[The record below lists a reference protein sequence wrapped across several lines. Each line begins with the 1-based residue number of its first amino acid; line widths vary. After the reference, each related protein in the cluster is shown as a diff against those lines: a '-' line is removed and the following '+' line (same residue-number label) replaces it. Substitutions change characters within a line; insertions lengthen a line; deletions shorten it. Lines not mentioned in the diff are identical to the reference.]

1 MRPVVIISKLSEH
14 SSGRDGGHLFLDALR
29 LRRGQ
34 GGGIPMSDRQK
45 IAVIGTGLMGFP
57 MARNLVRAG
66 HEVVVWNRTRARAEG
81 LVGDGATIADTAA
94 EAIAGVDVVLTMVS
108 DGFATQALL
117 DDPAVAA
124 ELRPGLLWID
134 MSSAKPE
141 HARMQSAAL
150 EALGCAHLDAPV
162 SGGTKGAEGA
172 SLAIMVGGRAEVFER
187 ALPVLNDLGRPVH
200 VGASGAGQL
209 AKLANQTI
217 VAVTIGAVAEAMLL
231 LEKGGADPA
240 AVRLALEGGFADSTI
255 LQQHGARMTEG
266 NFVPGG
272 LSKFQLKD
280 LDNTLAEAASLGL
293 ALPST
298 QAIRDRFAHF
308 VTEMEG
314 ADLDHSGLYLELKA
328 RNGLDE

>member
-1 MRPVVIISKLSEH
+1 MTN
-14 SSGRDGGHLFLDALR
+14 
-29 LRRGQ
+29 
-34 GGGIPMSDRQK
+34 RQN

-66 HEVVVWNRTRARAEG
+66 HHVTVWNRTRARADG
-81 LVGDGATIADTAA
+81 LEADGSRIAETSA
-94 EAIAGVDVVLTMVS
+94 EAVNGANVVLTMLS
-108 DGFATQALL
+108 DGFATGSLL
-117 DDPAVAA
+117 EDANLRLA
-124 ELRPGLLWID
+124 LRPGTLWLD

-141 HARMQSAAL
+141 HARAQSKL
-150 EALGCAHLDAPV
+150 LQGLGCVHLDAPV
-162 SGGTKGAEGA
+162 SGGTKGAEAA
-172 SLAIMVGGRAEVFER
+172 SLAIMVGGDAEVFSR

-240 AVRLALEGGFADSTI
+240 AVRQALSGGFADSTI
-255 LQQHGARMTEG
+255 LQQHGARMTTG

-272 LSKFQLKD
+272 LSKFQVKD
-280 LDNTLAEAASLGL
+280 LDNTLAEAAALGL
-293 ALPST
+293 KLPST
-298 QAIRDRFAHF
+298 QAIRDRFAYF
-308 VTEMEG
+308 VEEMDG

-328 RNGLDE
+328 QNGLD